1 MATTS
6 AASLASRRSRKSTA
20 WRVRHGR
27 AGRMPHRTRSPTF
40 VTFVSFPAI
49 PFPQMRRALSLVVIS
64 IAAVG
69 LLHATGGRLAGPGL
83 THPAGWAH
91 WALARPPV
99 EVGMAAVRLL
109 ALGAA
114 WYLLGLGLLATAAAL
129 PGLRPLATVAGAL
142 ALPTLRP
149 LLGVAVAA
157 APVRAPVPTVTLHRL
172 DPAPA
177 PVVAAVPA
185 TAPHEST
192 WTVARGDSFWSM
204 AEQTLGHAWKR

>member
-1 MATTS
+1 MTVI
-6 AASLASRRSRKSTA
+6 AAGELDDDVPAGRRARETERAHRRLRAGADEPDLLDRRHGVHERSRELDLT
-20 WRVRHGR
+20 GR
-27 AGRMPHRTRSPTF
+27 
-40 VTFVSFPAI
+40 
-49 PFPQMRRALSLVVIS
+49 RRPE
-64 IAAVG
+64 
-69 LLHATGGRLAGPGL
+69 AGP
-83 THPAGWAH
+83 
-91 WALARPPV
+91 
-99 EVGMAAVRLL
+99 
-109 ALGAA
+109 
-114 WYLLGLGLLATAAAL
+114 
-129 PGLRPLATVAGAL
+129 VAGAL

-204 AEQTLGHAWKR
+204 AEQTLGHAWKRAPTAAEVVPYWSRLVDANRSRLADPARPDLIFAGQVFVVLPPPTRNTDH